1 MKSLE
6 ILDLMHQSEHL
17 AEKHVTKTVTVEQLV
32 DKIVVCIGDV
42 AAKLSC
48 VVVSLPADE
57 NEVKLALI
65 PRGLADAID
74 VSACVASALNVLLH
88 NSLPHQLIDIPLTKS
103 FFTFEVRDKLKIDI
117 NFKRIDRRSPKG
129 VCYVTITKL

>member
-6 ILDLMHQSEHL
+6 ILDLIHQSEHL

-48 VVVSLPADE
+48 VVVS
-57 NEVKLALI
+57 
-65 PRGLADAID
+65 
-74 VSACVASALNVLLH
+74 
-88 NSLPHQLIDIPLTKS
+88 T
-103 FFTFEVRDKLKIDI
+103 
-117 NFKRIDRRSPKG
+117 
-129 VCYVTITKL
+129 